1 MDKKKIII
9 IVAVLGLVAVLY
21 LVALGVGLGANDGG
35 GVSLSSIE
43 RSIGGRIERMLGGL
57 SPRVRVNRLYCN
69 RQRVSESFRLTKD
82 DSTCSFDIASSEERY
97 RKAAL
102 ELVGETHPIWLKS
115 SKPEDTDYKLNNNC
129 VPYSQVS
136 GTPRLE
142 VVFEPK
148 GEDDSG
154 DVCWIRQSPNRPVGF
169 VVMSKGATLT
179 LECKG
184 CSEDPR
190 RELTLRMK

>member
-9 IVAVLGLVAVLY
+9 IVAVLGLIAVLY
-21 LVALGVGLGANDGG
+21 LIALGVGLGANDGG
-35 GVSLSSIE
+35 GVSVSSIE
-43 RSIGGRIERMLGGL
+43 RSIGGRIDRMLGGL
-57 SPRVRVNRLYCN
+57 SPRVSVDRLYCN
-69 RQRVSESFRLTKD
+69 RQRISENFRLTKG
-82 DSTCSFDIASSEERY
+82 DSDCSIDIPSSDERY

-102 ELVGETHPIWLKS
+102 ELVGQVHPIWLKS

-154 DVCWIRQSPNRPVGF
+154 DPCWIRQSRDRPVSF
-169 VVMSKGATLT
+169 VVMEKGAKLT

-190 RELTLRMK
+190 RELTLKMN